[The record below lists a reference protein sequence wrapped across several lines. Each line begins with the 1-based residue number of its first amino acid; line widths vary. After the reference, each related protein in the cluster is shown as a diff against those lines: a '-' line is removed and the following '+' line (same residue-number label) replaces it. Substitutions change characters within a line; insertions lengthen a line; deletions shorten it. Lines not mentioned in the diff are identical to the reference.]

1 MDPRERVAKEAARL
15 LYIGASEEYKHAKE
29 EAARSLG
36 VNSMPSNYEVAV
48 ELDLLAEETEGEE
61 RGRLLIGMRQAALR
75 VMQALADYGPL
86 LMGSVWRGT
95 ARRGSDID
103 ITVYADR
110 PEHIE
115 SQLKESGYGIV
126 KSEEVTAVRGGS
138 TVRSRHINIEL
149 ADGFEAEVVVRP
161 LREKGELETCEIYG
175 DPKRG
180 LGLKDLEKLMKT
192 DPLRKFVPRRR
203 YR

>member
-1 MDPRERVAKEAARL
+1 M

-36 VNSMPSNYEVAV
+36 VNALPSNYEVAV
-48 ELDLLAEETEGEE
+48 ELDQLAEETEGEE
-61 RGRLLIGMRQAALR
+61 RRRLLVGMRRAALR

-95 ARRGSDID
+95 ARRGSDVD

-110 PEHIE
+110 PNRVE
-115 SQLKESGYGIV
+115 SRLRESGYGIL
-126 KSEEVTAVRGGS
+126 KSEEATAVRGGR

-149 ADGFEAEVVVRP
+149 GDGFEAEVVVRP
-161 LREKGELETCEIYG
+161 LKEKGESETCEIYG
-175 DPKRG
+175 DSKRG
-180 LGLKDLEKLMKT
+180 LGLTDLEKLMKT

-203 YR
+203 HR

>member
-1 MDPRERVAKEAARL
+1 M

-36 VNSMPSNYEVAV
+36 VNALPSNYEVAV

-61 RGRLLIGMRQAALR
+61 RRRLLVGMRRAALR

-95 ARRGSDID
+95 ARRGSDVD

-110 PEHIE
+110 PNRVE
-115 SQLKESGYGIV
+115 SRLRESGYGIL
-126 KSEEVTAVRGGS
+126 KSEEATAVRGGR

-149 ADGFEAEVVVRP
+149 GDGFEAEVVVRP
-161 LREKGELETCEIYG
+161 LKEKGESETCEIYG
-175 DPKRG
+175 DSKRG
-180 LGLKDLEKLMKT
+180 LGLTDLEKLMKT
-192 DPLRKFVPRRR
+192 DPLRRFVPRRR
-203 YR
+203 HR